1 CSGSLELSGLVRI
14 LSILKENTDTFL
26 VIGKRIG
33 VALNMECNKDEAIKA
48 KQVAENKIRTGDFAG
63 ALRFAHKAQRLYPEL
78 DNVSQI
84 LTVCEVHC
92 SAQNQT
98 LGSEKDW
105 YGILQIERSADEAT
119 IKKQYRKL
127 ALLLHPDKNKFA
139 GAEAAFKLI
148 GEAHRVLSD
157 STRRSTYDLKC
168 RTTVRSSAPKTQP
181 QSAQWNSFVKKQNG
195 PASSFPRG
203 PLQSGAANTV
213 PKTPS
218 QFTGSHPIENAQTTA
233 FWTSCSNCGMRYQ
246 YYRTFVNK
254 VLRCQNCQQCFTAF
268 DLGTQGMPP
277 GFPWH
282 QFHSYN
288 GVPNPAMQNGFP
300 NPGPSKVAS
309 QNNCGKPSG
318 RNFFKRFDP
327 VSNAGNASQAGGSSK
342 TQEKVGGRA
351 NLKEDAGMPK
361 PNLANGMES
370 GRTPKP
376 NVVGTSRNS
385 TRKRKRKSVI
395 ESDESSEEVD
405 VEVQEKDSNFSSQNF
420 APDAGQQLRRSSRQR
435 QNILYNENIN
445 DGDFFSSP
453 KRSKGSKPDRSGEEE
468 LQEAGDHGGVSKYGT
483 SSERE
488 LKQKAS
494 SIEESMP
501 NKKSNTREHKAE
513 GKEADIS
520 ACDNGST
527 RNPEIIEYP
536 DPDFNDFDK
545 IREENC
551 FAVNQTWAIYDPC
564 DGMPRFHARIKKV
577 FSPHFRLQITWLEP
591 NPDDESEKAWCD
603 VELPIG
609 CGKFINGKTEDTE
622 DRLMFSHQKSSIR
635 SVGRRSFLIYPKV
648 GETWAI
654 FSDWDI
660 KWGSDPEKHRPP
672 YQYEFVEVLTDFDE
686 NVGIGVA
693 YLGKVNGFVSLFKQT
708 AHHGVISFSIA
719 PAHMYKFSHQ
729 IPSYKMTGKE
739 REGVPVGSFE
749 FDPASL
755 PTSVNKLDDPDDV
768 QMEKENLVSK
778 SSGLSPASA
787 KGKEKPTMDSKKTS
801 LPKRPDSDPEG
812 EHLMPGRSATGSNRG
827 MPNCNQVDAGQCI
840 NDKGCSEA
848 DERIK
853 TCKKQTI
860 VCAIDALR
868 LRRSPRDLGK
878 KKDQLN
884 VSQCEVR
891 EEVYKHSD
899 AKKIKKQSSILH
911 FMGSVSSS
919 HYNEK
924 MHLHKKGGS
933 STSVKESYNA
943 PSSPS
948 TVHKIADAVCYDFKA
963 ERSEDKFEFGQI
975 WALYSDVDGM
985 PRNYAQV
992 KRIETSDFRLH
1003 VVPLEA
1009 CSPSNALNQPVCCG
1023 TFIVN
1028 GKTKVIERSAFS
1040 HQVKADAIGENR
1052 FEIYPRKGQVWAV
1065 YKKGNSELSVSDWL
1079 KHERDIVEI
1088 LEDREQNIKVAI
1100 LSSVNG
1106 YKSVYRIPRSQRSKT
1121 RFVDIPQ
1128 ADLSRFSHQIP
1139 AFHFT
1144 REKSYQ
1150 LSGCWN
1156 LDPLAIPGATSGGTI
1171 ILD

>member
-1 CSGSLELSGLVRI
+1 
-14 LSILKENTDTFL
+14 
-26 VIGKRIG
+26 
-33 VALNMECNKDEAIKA
+33 MECNKDEAIKA
-48 KQVAENKIRTGDFAG
+48 KQVAENKIRIGDFVG
-63 ALRFAHKAQRLYPEL
+63 AQKFAHKAQRLYPEL

-148 GEAHRVLSD
+148 GEAHRVLSN
-157 STRRSTYDLKC
+157 STTRSTYDSKC
-168 RTTVRSSAPKTQP
+168 RAAVRSSAPKPQP
-181 QSAQWNSFVKKQNG
+181 QSAKWNSFVKKQNG
-195 PASSFPRG
+195 PATIFPKG
-203 PLQSGAANTV
+203 PSQYGATNTV
-213 PKTPS
+213 PKAPS
-218 QFTGSHPIENAQTTA
+218 QFAGPHPVENAEVTA

-282 QFHSYN
+282 QFHNHN
-288 GVPNPAMQNGFP
+288 GVPNPAMQNSFP

-309 QNNCGKPSG
+309 QNNGGKPSG
-318 RNFFKRFDP
+318 RNFFTRFDP
-327 VSNAGNASQAGGSSK
+327 VSNSGNASQAGGSSK
-342 TQEKVGGRA
+342 TQEKVGGRV

-361 PNLANGMES
+361 PKLANGMES
-370 GRTPKP
+370 GRIPKP
-376 NVVGTSRNS
+376 NVGKPSVVGTSRNS
-385 TRKRKRKSVI
+385 TKKRKRKSVI
-395 ESDESSEEVD
+395 ESGESSESSNCDEEVD
-405 VEVQEKDSNFSSQNF
+405 VEVQEKDGKFSSQNF
-420 APDAGQQLRRSSRQR
+420 VPDAMQQLRRSSRQR
-435 QNILYNENIN
+435 KNVLYNEKIN
-445 DGDFFSSP
+445 DGDFLSSP

-468 LQEAGDHGGVSKYGT
+468 LQQAGVNGGVSKDGKST
-483 SSERE
+483 QRE

-494 SIEESMP
+494 AIEESTP
-501 NKKSNTREHKAE
+501 NKKSKTKEHKAE

-520 ACDNGST
+520 DCDD
-527 RNPEIIEYP
+527 RNTLKPEIIEYP

-545 IREENC
+545 DREENC
-551 FAVNQTWAIYDPC
+551 FAVNQIWAIYDTC
-564 DGMPRFHARIKKV
+564 DGMPRFYAQIKKV
-577 FSPHFRLQITWLEP
+577 LSPHFRLQITWLEP
-591 NPDDESEKAWCD
+591 HPYDESEKAWCH
-603 VELPIG
+603 VELPIA
-609 CGKFINGKTEDTE
+609 CGNFVSGRTEETE
-622 DRLMFSHQKSSIR
+622 DRLMFSHKR
-635 SVGRRSFLIYPKV
+635 SWMNIGGRRLFLIYPKV

-660 KWGSDPEKHRPP
+660 KWSSDPEKHKPP

-719 PAHMYKFSHQ
+719 PAHMYRFSHQ
-729 IPSYKMTGKE
+729 IPSYRMTGKE

-755 PTSVNKLDDPDDV
+755 PTSLNNDDPDDV

-778 SSGLSPASA
+778 SNGLSPKSA

-801 LPKRPDSDPEG
+801 SPNRSESDPER
-812 EHLMPGRSATGSNRG
+812 EHLMSRRSAGGSTRE
-827 MPNCNQVDAGQCI
+827 MPNSNQVDASRCI
-840 NDKGCSEA
+840 NERGCSEA
-848 DERIK
+848 DERIE
-853 TCKKQTI
+853 TRKKQTI

-878 KKDQLN
+878 KNDQLN
-884 VSQCEVR
+884 ATQCEVQ

-899 AKKIKKQSSILH
+899 AKKVRKQSSILQ

-919 HYNEK
+919 RYNEK
-924 MHLHKKGGS
+924 MHLHKKDGS
-933 STSVKESYNA
+933 FTSDKETCNA
-943 PSSPS
+943 PLSRS
-948 TVHKIADAVCYDFKA
+948 TDHKIADAVFHDFKA
-963 ERSEDKFEFGQI
+963 ERSEDKFDFDQI

-985 PRNYAQV
+985 PKNYAQV
-992 KRIETSDFRLH
+992 KIIETADFRLH

-1009 CSPSNALNQPVCCG
+1009 CPPSNALSQPVCCG
-1023 TFIVN
+1023 TFIVKN
-1028 GKTKVIERSAFS
+1028 GKIKVFPRSAFS
-1040 HQVKADAIGENR
+1040 HQVKADVIGENR
-1052 FEIYPRKGQVWAV
+1052 VEIYPRKGQVWAV
-1065 YKKGNSELSVSDWL
+1065 YKEGNSELAVSDRL
-1079 KHERDIVEI
+1079 KGECDIVEI
-1088 LEDREQNIKVAI
+1088 LEDRGQNIKVAI
-1100 LSSVNG
+1100 LSCVNG
-1106 YKSVYRIPRSQRSKT
+1106 YKSVYRIPRRQRSKAG
-1121 RFVDIPQ
+1121 FMNIPR

-1139 AFHFT
+1139 AFQLT
-1144 REKSYQ
+1144 GEKNHQ
-1150 LSGCWN
+1150 LRGCWN
-1156 LDPLAIPGATSGGTI
+1156 LDPLAIPGASPGGTI